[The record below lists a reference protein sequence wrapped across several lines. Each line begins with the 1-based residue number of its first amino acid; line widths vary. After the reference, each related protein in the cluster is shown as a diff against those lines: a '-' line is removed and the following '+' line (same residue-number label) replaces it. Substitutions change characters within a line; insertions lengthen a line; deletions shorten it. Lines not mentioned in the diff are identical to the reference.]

1 MLSLSARYLS
11 VAASLT
17 VHHTAILVHTSF
29 ETSKPSPTAGV
40 AMLTTPRTST
50 TPTSPT
56 SPRRRATAALTATLL
71 ALTATLGITLA
82 APAHATEKPAT
93 GSFTFTTGP
102 GVLAAWESAGIFIVG
117 VSPGSVLTNPAT
129 KTARVSLPVV
139 AKAGT
144 ANATAGGF
152 RFLNT
157 TTGASV
163 RCSVPTVDT
172 RARVVDCVLPTGYNS
187 ALFEI
192 TTIENRSRVDTD
204 TRLTTIFQGMQLRI
218 INREMANRMNDE
230 LSTSVFSASV
240 VVGNGSLLVSR
251 SRS

>member
-1 MLSLSARYLS
+1 
-11 VAASLT
+11 
-17 VHHTAILVHTSF
+17 
-29 ETSKPSPTAGV
+29 
-40 AMLTTPRTST
+40 MLTTPRTSPK
-50 TPTSPT
+50 PTSRGRRT
-56 SPRRRATAALTATLL
+56 SAALTSALL
-71 ALTATLGITLA
+71 AVTTTLAAAVSITLA
-82 APAHATEKPAT
+82 VPAQAIEKPAT

-102 GVLAAWESAGIFIVG
+102 GVLAAWESAGISLVG
-117 VSPGSVLTNPAT
+117 VSPGSVLTNAT
-129 KTARVSLPVV
+129 TRKARVSLPVV
-139 AKAGT
+139 AKSGT

-152 RFLNT
+152 RFVNT
-157 TTGASV
+157 ATGASV

-172 RARVVDCVLPTGYNS
+172 RARVVDCVLPTGYNA

-192 TTIENRSRVDTD
+192 SAIENRNRVDTINN
-204 TRLTTIFQGMQLRI
+204 RTTIFQGMQLRI